1 MINWEK
7 KWYKNQ
13 YFLSQLL
20 FNEKNV
26 LNVYWIKIFWL
37 VTRFRLFF
45 YKSLRIITVFIVVRQ
60 KPPLCFCWDTKPV
73 GTPIRGGS
81 SKKSNCPTPLFLRH
95 VRKARAR
102 ASADTKV
109 LTVTEHRN
117 MNSKA
122 RNSSFPDALFAQVV
136 DYFFCIYWNTQISQP
151 NVVCIQYPQ
160 SNAVK
165 TVWTKGV
172 NLYEIDANNTFWQ
185 ALQNIR
191 KTKKPCTRSLL
202 PLLSASEVL
211 EICHKT
217 YKGESK

>member
-1 MINWEK
+1 MRDSSFNFFNFPSFPGSYACADLREILDF
-7 KWYKNQ
+7 
-13 YFLSQLL
+13 FLTQMSDG
-20 FNEKNV
+20 
-26 LNVYWIKIFWL
+26 WGR
-37 VTRFRLFF
+37 RFFF
-45 YKSLRIITVFIVVRQ
+45 Q
-60 KPPLCFCWDTKPV
+60 
-73 GTPIRGGS
+73 
-81 SKKSNCPTPLFLRH
+81 RH